1 MSKKKGNTNAFKH
14 GIFAKRIA
22 VIDNV
27 EGIENMKADDN
38 GAELAHARAMLA
50 DCSDRRHAS
59 LTTDDRLKWDY
70 ACRHWSEVI
79 DSLTNHNANRGESEV
94 MIFETLLDAMRAAN
108 DKSKTKR

>member
-1 MSKKKGNTNAFKH
+1 MTGKKGNTNALKH

-50 DCSDRRHAS
+50 DCSDKRQTA
-59 LTTDDRLKWDY
+59 TGEEKLKWDY

-79 DSLTNHNANRGESEV
+79 DSMTNHNANRGESEV